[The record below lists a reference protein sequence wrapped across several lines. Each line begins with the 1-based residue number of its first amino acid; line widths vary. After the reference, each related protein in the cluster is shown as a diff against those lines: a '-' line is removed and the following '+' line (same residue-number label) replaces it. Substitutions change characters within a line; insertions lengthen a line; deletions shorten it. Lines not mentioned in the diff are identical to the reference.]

1 MSIKH
6 DNDLLKE
13 KNKRRIL
20 YLIVSRIIIITI
32 FLLITIFI
40 SIKKQLFPIPDIT
53 INFFYFI
60 VIVIYFFS
68 AVYAFLYKLGIGY
81 RRSIVLQI
89 AIDILS
95 VTFLIFMFG
104 NTQIDYSLFYT
115 LIIIYSAIFLGR
127 RGGILVASIS
137 SIFYGIFINLEFHNL
152 MPSLPI
158 IKIDYDIY
166 AADALTNL
174 MVRIISFYFLAFLA
188 SFISEQEK
196 KASFLL
202 EEKESEFNQLDRLF
216 RSIIESVDTGII
228 TVDFNN
234 VIKTFNNA
242 AEKITYLKRERVQ
255 GLKIND
261 VFPEFLPFLNK
272 QMDDES
278 VTSRIETTIKDDKKG
293 KINLGL
299 SVSALKG
306 KADKQIGYILIFQ
319 DITKIKQMERELEKS
334 RNMALIGE
342 MAAGWAHEV
351 RNPLAAITGSIEIL
365 KQGMALE
372 EGTNKRLVEIILRG
386 KNQLENFVRNFLVLA
401 RSVPIASEV
410 IDLNQVIAESLEDI
424 RLNKQWHK
432 NNTVKTI
439 FAQDINVFAN
449 KEQIRQVINNLLLN
463 AIEAMEEGGALSV
476 ETNREVTHQKKKYT
490 EIIITDT
497 GCGINENDLNRIY
510 EPFFT
515 RKEKG
520 TGLGLAIVNHIVE
533 GYNGK
538 VEIESAIGKGT
549 TCRVLLPVEKE

>member
-1 MSIKH
+1 MSITH
-6 DNDLLKE
+6 DDDLLKE

-20 YLIVSRIIIITI
+20 YLIISRIIIISI
-32 FLLITIFI
+32 FLLITVFI
-40 SIKKQLFPIPDIT
+40 SIKKQLFPIPDVT
-53 INFFYFI
+53 LKYFYFI
-60 VIVIYFFS
+60 VIFIYLFS
-68 AVYAFLYKLGIGY
+68 AVYALLYKLGIGY
-81 RRSIVLQI
+81 RRNIILQI
-89 AIDILS
+89 TIDILA

-127 RGGILVASIS
+127 KGGILVASIS

-166 AADALTNL
+166 TADALTNL

-228 TVDFNN
+228 TIDLNN
-234 VIKTFNNA
+234 VIKTFNKG
-242 AEKITYLKRERVQ
+242 AEKITRLKREKVQ
-255 GLKIND
+255 GRKID
-261 VFPEFLPFLNK
+261 EVFPEFLPFLKK
-272 QMDDES
+272 QIDDELLK
-278 VTSRIETTIKDDKKG
+278 SRIEITIKDDQKG

-299 SVSALKG
+299 SVSTLKG
-306 KADKQIGYILIFQ
+306 KADKQIGNILIFQ
-319 DITKIKQMERELEKS
+319 DITQIKQMERALEKS

-365 KQGMALE
+365 KQGMEL
-372 EGTNKRLVEIILRG
+372 EGTNKRLMEIILRG

-401 RSVPIASEV
+401 RSVPVASEV
-410 IDLNQVIAESLEDI
+410 INLNEVIDESLEDI
-424 RLNKQWHK
+424 KLNKEWHK
-432 NNTVKTI
+432 NNTVRKI

-463 AIEAMEEGGALSV
+463 AIEAMNEGGVLAV
-476 ETNREVTHQKKKYT
+476 ETRRETTYQKKKYT

-497 GCGINENDLNRIY
+497 GCGIHENDLNRIY

-515 RKEKG
+515 KKEKG

-538 VEIESAIGKGT
+538 IEIESAVGKGT
-549 TCRVLLPVEKE
+549 TCRVLLPVEKV

>member
-1 MSIKH
+1 MSITH
-6 DNDLLKE
+6 DDDLLKE

-20 YLIVSRIIIITI
+20 YLIISRIIIITI
-32 FLLITIFI
+32 FLLITVFI
-40 SIKKQLFPIPDIT
+40 SIKKQLFPIPDVT
-53 INFFYFI
+53 LKYFYFI
-60 VIVIYFFS
+60 VIFIYLFS
-68 AVYAFLYKLGIGY
+68 AVYALLYKLGIGY
-81 RRSIVLQI
+81 RRNIILQI
-89 AIDILS
+89 TIDILA

-127 RGGILVASIS
+127 KGGILVASIS

-158 IKIDYDIY
+158 IKIDYEIY
-166 AADALTNL
+166 TADALTNL

-228 TVDFNN
+228 TIDLNN
-234 VIKTFNNA
+234 VIKTFNKG
-242 AEKITYLKRERVQ
+242 AEKITRLKREKVQ
-255 GLKIND
+255 GRKID
-261 VFPEFLPFLNK
+261 EVFPEFLPFLKK
-272 QMDDES
+272 QIDDELLK
-278 VTSRIETTIKDDKKG
+278 SRIEITIKDDQKG

-299 SVSALKG
+299 SVSTLKG
-306 KADKQIGYILIFQ
+306 KADKQIGNILIFQ
-319 DITKIKQMERELEKS
+319 DITQIKQMERALEKS

-365 KQGMALE
+365 KQGMEL
-372 EGTNKRLVEIILRG
+372 EGTNKRLMEIILRG

-401 RSVPIASEV
+401 RSVPVASEV
-410 IDLNQVIAESLEDI
+410 INLNEVIDESLEDI
-424 RLNKQWHK
+424 KLNKEWHK
-432 NNTVKTI
+432 NNTVRKI

-463 AIEAMEEGGALSV
+463 AIEAMNEGGVLAV
-476 ETNREVTHQKKKYT
+476 ETRRETTYQKKKYT

-515 RKEKG
+515 KKEKG

-538 VEIESAIGKGT
+538 IEIESAVGKGT
-549 TCRVLLPVEKE
+549 TCRVLLPVEKV